1 MTPTAPPSDYSQATP
16 TSSILLS
23 GAGKKYNREWIF
35 RHLDYHF
42 EKGKS
47 YAITG
52 PNGSGKSTLLQ
63 CIAGSTLLSEGNI
76 SYTNESGMKLPE
88 SLFYQSISMAA
99 PYLELIEE
107 MTALE
112 FLHFHR
118 QFKPLIPGTTP
129 EELLQL
135 AQLDTA
141 AHKQIRYF
149 SSGMKQ
155 RLKLLQAF
163 YSDVPVI
170 LLDEPCTNLDR
181 SGFSFYQDLCFG
193 PGKNRMTI
201 IGSNDPAETDH
212 CSGHIHLPDY
222 R

>member
-1 MTPTAPPSDYSQATP
+1 MTMTTSPSIPSLSTH
-16 TSSILLS
+16 TCSIHLTD
-23 GAGKKYNREWIF
+23 AGKKFNREWIF

-42 EKGKS
+42 ETGKS

-63 CIAGSTLLSEGNI
+63 CIAGSTLLSEGTINYMN
-76 SYTNESGMKLPE
+76 SSGNKMNE
-88 SLFYQSISMAA
+88 SLFFHSLSMAA

-112 FLHFHR
+112 FLHFHQ
-118 QFKPLIPGTTP
+118 QFKPLLPGNSP
-129 EELLQL
+129 EELLQT
-135 AQLDTA
+135 AQLEGA

-155 RLKLLQAF
+155 RLKLIQAF

-181 SGFSFYQDLCFG
+181 SGFSFYQDLCYG
-193 PGKNRMTI
+193 PGKNRLTI

-212 CSGHIHLPDY
+212 CSGHIHLPDH